1 VADANIK
8 RHQFNHSPP
17 KKSEKFCSTRIQPFW
32 DKSVVPSSK
41 FNSAEIMKTL
51 LTLCLSFIALSAF
64 AQQPQQ
70 PGQQPPP
77 PGNAPPAA
85 GAPMNPAQ
93 AQPPGVPGQPPGAP
107 GTAPGVPAP
116 GTSVAATLSA
126 APSASAAPAAHL
138 YETKVTGNY
147 FIDKFNQGGPVMW
160 PILIVSIVALT
171 VVIERVFW
179 WGGRWFRRDPKRIEK
194 VFTAIEVGDVAEA
207 SRLSRD
213 SRDPVLR
220 MMWNGLN
227 HQHASLQGALQVA
240 AGIEIKRAGRFLVVM
255 DTLVTLAPL
264 LGLLGTVTGLIKAFG
279 ALGNEE
285 IAVVAVTGG
294 IAEALIATACGLGI
308 AIFSLIP
315 FNFFTSRV
323 SNLEFELQTAATNLE
338 VMLEAQSKGREVAI
352 GGHSPS
358 SAKGS
363 SI

>member
-1 VADANIK
+1 
-8 RHQFNHSPP
+8 
-17 KKSEKFCSTRIQPFW
+17 
-32 DKSVVPSSK
+32 
-41 FNSAEIMKTL
+41 
-51 LTLCLSFIALSAF
+51 
-64 AQQPQQ
+64 
-70 PGQQPPP
+70 
-77 PGNAPPAA
+77 
-85 GAPMNPAQ
+85 
-93 AQPPGVPGQPPGAP
+93 
-107 GTAPGVPAP
+107 
-116 GTSVAATLSA
+116 
-126 APSASAAPAAHL
+126 
-138 YETKVTGNY
+138 
-147 FIDKFNQGGPVMW
+147 MW

-171 VVIERVFW
+171 VVIERIFW

-264 LGLLGTVTGLIKAFG
+264 LGLLGTVTGLIRSFRF
-279 ALGNEE
+279 LGNEE
-285 IAVVAVTGG
+285 LAIQAVTGG

-308 AIFSLIP
+308 AIFALIP

-338 VMLEAQSKGREVAI
+338 VMLEAQSKGRREEVSI
-352 GGHSPS
+352 GGHGPSS